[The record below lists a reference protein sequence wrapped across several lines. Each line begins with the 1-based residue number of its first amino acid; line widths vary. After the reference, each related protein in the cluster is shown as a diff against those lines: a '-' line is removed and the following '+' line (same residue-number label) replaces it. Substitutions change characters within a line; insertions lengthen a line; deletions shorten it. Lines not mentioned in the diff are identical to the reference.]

1 MTKVN
6 EYVHPSFSCCI
17 LKNSFSH
24 FTIEFE
30 SSFFLIRKL
39 GEYFVLGVDL
49 DRYDADNPSKY
60 LRGLLKD
67 DLDRKAI
74 EAFENYVG
82 VVGSPSGADFDNF
95 TQMVNDYLERPPF
108 NFPNPLT
115 YFGGVKRVKD
125 YYGCYGYRRG
135 SQR

>member
-1 MTKVN
+1 MVS
-6 EYVHPSFSCCI
+6 YVFHQQQQLP
-17 LKNSFSH
+17 
-24 FTIEFE
+24 
-30 SSFFLIRKL
+30 

-49 DRYDADNPSKY
+49 DRYDVDNPSKY

-82 VVGSPSGADFDNF
+82 VVGSPSGSDFDNF

-115 YFGGVKRVKD
+115 YFGGVKRVLSTLSRSLPFAYSD
-125 YYGCYGYRRG
+125 AYNGQIFL
-135 SQR
+135 SISL

>member
-1 MTKVN
+1 M
-6 EYVHPSFSCCI
+6 YLYI
-17 LKNSFSH
+17 Y
-24 FTIEFE
+24 I
-30 SSFFLIRKL
+30 

-49 DRYDADNPSKY
+49 DRYDVDNPSKY

-82 VVGSPSGADFDNF
+82 VVGSPSGSDFDNF

-115 YFGGVKRVKD
+115 YFGGVKRVLSTFSLLLLFYFDPTNCDAEGKK
-125 YYGCYGYRRG
+125 
-135 SQR
+135 